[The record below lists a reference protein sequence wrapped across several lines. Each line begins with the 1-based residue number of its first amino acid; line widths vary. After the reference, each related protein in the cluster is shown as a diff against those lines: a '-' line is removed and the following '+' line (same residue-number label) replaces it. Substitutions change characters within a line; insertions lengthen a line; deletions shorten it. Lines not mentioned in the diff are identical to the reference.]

1 MFSNKLFQ
9 NYSRQCIQHYPAS
22 ETAQCSMLC
31 SLLWPVDIF
40 VWKTKKYQGVKD
52 MLCVFY
58 MQNNSWEYIK
68 GKIVSMVMIQRYESM
83 ILYFQ
88 EIQKMR
94 KLKRSKHADSMIFWI
109 RPQGSTAASEQSPVA
124 CFWILMKPQVPGKVA
139 QSRGRVLFHCGSSK
153 QNRSRHSST
162 AR

>member
-68 GKIVSMVMIQRYESM
+68 RKIVSMVMIQRYESM

-94 KLKRSKHADSMIFWI
+94 KLKRSKHADSM
-109 RPQGSTAASEQSPVA
+109 ASGFNCSLRTVA
-124 CFWILMKPQVPGKVA
+124 GCLLLNSDGASSARKGGAKPRTCAVPLWLLKAKPQ
-139 QSRGRVLFHCGSSK
+139 QTL
-153 QNRSRHSST
+153 
-162 AR
+162 